1 MQYYMVLLRK
11 SQGNLYRYLNEQ
23 PPYRSIESDHL
34 SQRKYLDSEDKC
46 CRAQDRVVPHGDL
59 CSALYVCLGPL
70 FVRLVC
76 RNPGPVD
83 AT

>member
-23 PPYRSIESDHL
+23 PPYRSIEFDL
-34 SQRKYLDSEDKC
+34 
-46 CRAQDRVVPHGDL
+46 RVEPHGDL

-70 FVRLVC
+70 FVLLVC
-76 RNPGPVD
+76 RNLGSVD